1 MSNSNPKLSDIP
13 LVLQD
18 LVFLFA
24 FNMGKEETLCSLRT
38 IWEIQQMKLPFFFFR
53 TKIWSWHYKT
63 FLENPCS
70 CFMPI
75 EYFNGRYNDIFDEDA
90 LYCFLLGLDFR
101 RRNVKLF
108 GSRRFWEKKLVKSW
122 RSVEALSA
130 YYKMLCRSKTKVFRK
145 KDYFR
150 NF

>member
-1 MSNSNPKLSDIP
+1 MSVFDPKLSDIP

-24 FNMGKEETLCSLRT
+24 FNMDKEQTLCSLRI

-70 CFMPI
+70 SFMPI
-75 EYFNGRYNDIFDEDA
+75 EYFNGRYNDIFDEDS

-108 GSRRFWEKKLVKSW
+108 GSRRFWEKRLVKSW
-122 RSVEALSA
+122 RAVEELSA
-130 YYKMLCRSKTKVFRK
+130 YYKMLCRSKAQVFRK